1 MGNHVVITS
10 RSQRSVQKTIEDIKS
25 EPSDLNI
32 DRSSCKKDGMVL
44 DIDDQNSY
52 SDETTEFDVLFC
64 LPGFCIAKYFK
75 DLEITEFQSQ
85 INTNLLGVVRML
97 MYYRKNNTK
106 PFTFVAANSTT
117 AGFSFPG
124 YSCYSASKSVLDSF
138 HESVHMQLSREKID
152 FKLLNCG
159 TMKTNGLRNEN
170 KCKPRF
176 TIDFEYNNTVSNTD
190 EVAKYYI
197 NLFRDRKRLSY
208 DWFTY
213 FVTIRSNCEKR
224 IDYLLFPLSVFVLFT
239 AKCLVEIKFRKARID

>member
-10 RSQRSVQKTIEDIKS
+10 RSKRSVQKTIEDLKS

-32 DRSSCKKDGMVL
+32 DRSSCKIDDMVL
-44 DIDDQNSY
+44 DIDDLNSY
-52 SDETTEFDVLFC
+52 SDETTEFDVIFC

-85 INTNLLGVVRML
+85 INSNFL
-97 MYYRKNNTK
+97 
-106 PFTFVAANSTT
+106 ASNSTT

-124 YSCYSASKSVLDSF
+124 YSCYSASKSALDSF
-138 HESVHMQLSREKID
+138 HESVHMELSRKKID
-152 FKLLNCG
+152 FKLFKCG
-159 TMKTNGLRNEN
+159 TMKTNVLRNEN
-170 KCKPRF
+170 KCKQRF
-176 TIDFEYNNTVSNTD
+176 TKDFEYNNTVSNID

-197 NLFRDRKRLSY
+197 NHFRDRKRLSF

-224 IDYLLFPLSVFVLFT
+224 IDYLFFPLSLFVLFT
-239 AKCLVEIKFRKARID
+239 AKCLLEIKLRKARID